1 MSILFLVGSGKED
14 VSVIRDLL
22 DVTKSPQKPQYL
34 MADPEPLVLY
44 DCVFNPGE
52 NAKDSRSK
60 RYYDVIQSHPLFQP
74 IVDSNETSKYN
85 CNPCCFDD
93 SLSPTALRDLIGY
106 GEGQLYDCEI
116 TTARYNQMLDGVYAE
131 YEERVKDIPPKK
143 SDFRELLNYN
153 YVPLARRSKA
163 REIESRF

>member
-1 MSILFLVGSGKED
+1 M
-14 VSVIRDLL
+14 
-22 DVTKSPQKPQYL
+22 
-34 MADPEPLVLY
+34 
-44 DCVFNPGE
+44 
-52 NAKDSRSK
+52 
-60 RYYDVIQSHPLFQP
+60 
-74 IVDSNETSKYN
+74 DSNETSKYN

-131 YEERVKDIPPKK
+131 YEERVKDLPPKK